1 MTAPSHIIVQA
12 GGKGTRLGSHTQN
25 KPKCLVPIKGKPL
38 LYHLFNLYPQS
49 KFQVIVDYQSDV
61 VKNYLAVFPPP
72 CKFQIIPAS
81 GTGTA
86 SGIAQAL
93 DNINDEDDF
102 LLVWCDLLLPEDFLD
117 FPEFDPQKIQI
128 GLSRTFPCRWSLNDS
143 QQLVHEAS
151 DCRGVAGFF
160 RFPSKNL
167 IADIPKSG
175 ECVRWLAH
183 KQFEFQEVF
192 LDDALELGNL
202 KVYEAALAADG
213 HTRFFNQLDFQS
225 DRVVKRCVEPNYQ
238 HLIANECTWY
248 EYTQSQQYEHIP
260 RVYETNPLTLAKIAG
275 YHPFE
280 VDKNNLEQ
288 IPQVLQKAITALKK
302 LHNLGQ
308 QGASTECVRRNYI
321 DKTRQRVESVASLID
336 GFQLKQIKVNGLE
349 CRNPFHPENS
359 WIFEEIEKYLIK
371 TQTLFRPIHGDPTFS
386 NMLYSE
392 ERKDIVL
399 FDPRGYF
406 GKTKIFGDPDYDW
419 AKLYYSVVGNY
430 DAFNRRKFILYDY
443 GLGDYVVHMKPSNY
457 RQIASDLTKQL
468 SNPCRVELLHALIWL
483 ALTSYASDDLD
494 SIRSAFYLGIYYLE
508 RTLTKY
514 NWLEMSC
521 LPKTWFV
528 DIDGVLVTHNGYL
541 QDGDRWLENTL
552 EFISNLNHKDKVVLT
567 TSRNLENTQPI
578 IEKLKHKGIEVHAFL
593 SDLPHG
599 ERIVINDCK
608 TSGLR
613 TAFSISVDRDAG
625 IKHLMI
631 SNNPRL

>member
-1 MTAPSHIIVQA
+1 MIPSNIIVQA
-12 GGKGTRLGSHTQN
+12 GGKGTRLGAHTQN

-38 LYHLFNLYPQS
+38 LYHLFALYPQS

-61 VKNYLAVFPPP
+61 VTNYLSVFPPG
-72 CKFQIIPAS
+72 CDVQIITAS

-93 DNINDEDDF
+93 ENINEQEDF
-102 LLVWCDLLLPEDFLD
+102 LLVWCDLLLPEDFLAGA
-117 FPEFDPQKIQI
+117 EFDPDQIQI

-151 DCRGVAGFF
+151 DTRGVAGFF
-160 RFPSKNL
+160 RFPAKSL
-167 IADIPKSG
+167 IADIPETG
-175 ECVRWLAH
+175 ECVRWLAN

-192 LDDALELGNL
+192 LDDALELGTL
-202 KVYEAALAADG
+202 KVYQAALATES
-213 HTRFFNQLDFQS
+213 HTRFFNQLDWQG
-225 DRVVKRCVEPNYQ
+225 DRIIKRCIDPDYQ

-248 EYTQSQQYEHIP
+248 EYTQAHQYEHIP
-260 RVYETNPLTLAKIAG
+260 RVYETSPLTLAKIDG
-275 YHPFE
+275 YHPFA
-280 VDKNNLEQ
+280 VDSNNLEQ
-288 IPQVLQKAITALKK
+288 IQRILQRAITALAK
-302 LHNLGQ
+302 LHNLAQ
-308 QGASTECVRRNYI
+308 QPASIECVRRNYI
-321 DKTRQRVESVASLID
+321 DKTRQRVASVAPLID
-336 GFQLKQIKVNGLE
+336 GFELKQIKVNGLA
-349 CRNPFHPENS
+349 CRNPFHPENA
-359 WIFEEIEKYLIK
+359 WIFQEIDTYLSK
-371 TQTLFRPIHGDPTFS
+371 TQTAFRPIHGDPTFS

-392 ERKDIVL
+392 TEEDIVL

-430 DAFNRRKFILYDY
+430 DAFNRRQFVLYDY
-443 GLGDYVVHMKPSNY
+443 GLGDYVVHLKPSPY
-457 RQIASDLTKQL
+457 RQVAAELTRQL
-468 SNPCRVELLHALIWL
+468 PNTCRVELLHGLIWL
-483 ALTSYASDDLD
+483 ALTSYAADDID

-508 RTLTKY
+508 QTLTKY

-528 DIDGVLVTHNGYL
+528 DIDGVLVNHNGYL

-552 EFISNLNHKDKVVLT
+552 EFISNLNHQDKVVLT

-578 IEKLKHKGIEVHAFL
+578 IEKLKHKGIEVHASL
-593 SDLPHG
+593 SNLPHG

-625 IKHLMI
+625 MEDLMI
-631 SNNPRL
+631 SNNPSL